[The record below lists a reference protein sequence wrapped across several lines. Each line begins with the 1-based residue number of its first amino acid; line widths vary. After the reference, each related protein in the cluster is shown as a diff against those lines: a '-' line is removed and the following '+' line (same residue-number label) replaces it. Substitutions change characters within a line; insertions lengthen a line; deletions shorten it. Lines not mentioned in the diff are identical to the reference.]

1 MLDTDDF
8 VVFTEVETDR
18 SVTTCATADGEKIR
32 IPRILAKKMPLHP
45 GVPYPRSQFDAMLEK
60 QAVPAALTKAA
71 SLLSLR
77 NRTVKEMEEALQK
90 GAYDEQTI
98 AFVIRHLLDA
108 GYLNDEAFAL
118 HWIRHRQ
125 SSGLGS
131 SRILR
136 ELLFK
141 GIDKEL
147 AVRCLQQ
154 VREEDD
160 TSQEAALDRALDKIL
175 RGRNPDDPKERQRI
189 LAAMARRG
197 FSIGDT
203 LEALRRRKE
212 DSSTF

>member
-1 MLDTDDF
+1 MHNMDDF

-18 SVTTCATADGEKIR
+18 SVTTCITADGEKIR
-32 IPRILAKKMPLHP
+32 IPRILAKKMHLHP
-45 GVPYPRSQFDAMLEK
+45 NVSYPRSQFDAMLEK

-90 GAYDEQTI
+90 SAYDEQTI

-160 TSQEAALDRALDKIL
+160 TSQEAALDRTLDKIL

-212 DSSTF
+212 DSPTF

>member
-1 MLDTDDF
+1 MHNMDDF

-18 SVTTCATADGEKIR
+18 SVTTCITAAGEKIR
-32 IPRILAKKMPLHP
+32 IPRILAKKMHLHP
-45 GVPYPRSQFDAMLEK
+45 NVSYPRSQFDAMLEK

-90 GAYDEQTI
+90 SAYDEQTI

-160 TSQEAALDRALDKIL
+160 TSQEAALDRTLDKIL

>member
-1 MLDTDDF
+1 MHNMDDF

-18 SVTTCATADGEKIR
+18 SVTTCVTADGEKIR
-32 IPRILAKKMPLHP
+32 IPRILAKKMHLHP
-45 GVPYPRSQFDAMLEK
+45 NVPYPRSQFDTMLEK
-60 QAVPAALTKAA
+60 QAVPAALAKAA

-77 NRTVKEMEEALQK
+77 SRTVKEMEEALQK
-90 GAYDEQTI
+90 SAYDEQTI

>member
-1 MLDTDDF
+1 
-8 VVFTEVETDR
+8 
-18 SVTTCATADGEKIR
+18 
-32 IPRILAKKMPLHP
+32 
-45 GVPYPRSQFDAMLEK
+45 MLEK

-90 GAYDEQTI
+90 SAYDEQTI